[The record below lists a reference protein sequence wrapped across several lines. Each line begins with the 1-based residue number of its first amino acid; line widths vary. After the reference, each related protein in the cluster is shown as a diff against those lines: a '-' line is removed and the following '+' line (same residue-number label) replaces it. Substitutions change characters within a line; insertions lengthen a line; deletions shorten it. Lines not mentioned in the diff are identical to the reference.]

1 MPVLEGSSGRRNME
15 IKTINP
21 GNMRP
26 QIKFLNDIVYSETSG
41 LSLMLSVM
49 RKAGKTKVLSVGH
62 YQEMVDKAFPAVL
75 WFNGARWTGVDKNQM
90 LPELT
95 FLADAGYAVV
105 CVYYRSVYQG
115 KFPDQV
121 IDCKTAVRF
130 IRANAEKFHIDPD
143 RIAVMGRSAGGY
155 LASFLAMNTDDYE
168 GTEYPGYSSKVK
180 ACVDMFGPVDLRA
193 AIEADKKNP
202 RLKSLLD
209 GPTGLLLGGDEATL
223 EERAVKASV
232 TSFVN
237 KGMCP
242 IMIAHG
248 DCDQVVDCGQSVRFA
263 ELAAAVCGDENVEAY
278 LLKDANHGDDPFYQ
292 DTFKDLI
299 VEFLR
304 KHL

>member
-1 MPVLEGSSGRRNME
+1 MPASGDSFLEGFME

-21 GNMRP
+21 GNMRS
-26 QIKFLNDIVYSETSG
+26 QIKFLDDIVYSEASG
-41 LSLMLSVM
+41 KKLTLSVM
-49 RKAGKTKVLSVGH
+49 RQTGKMKVLSVGH
-62 YQEMVDKAFPAVL
+62 YQEVVDKAFPTVL

-90 LPELT
+90 LPELS
-95 FLADAGYAVV
+95 FLVDAGYAVV
-105 CVYYRSVYQG
+105 CVYYRSVHEG

-130 IRANAEKFHIDPD
+130 IRANAEKYHIDPE

-155 LASFLAMNTDDYE
+155 LASFLAMNTDCFE
-168 GTEYPGYSSKVK
+168 GTEWPGQSSKVQ

-193 AIEADKKNP
+193 TIETDKGNP

-209 GPTGLLLGGDEATL
+209 GPAGTLLGGDEQTL

-232 TSFVN
+232 TSYVN

-248 DCDQVVDCGQSVRFA
+248 DADQVVPYEQSVRFA
-263 ELAAAVCGDENVEAY
+263 EQVAEVCGDERFEAY

-292 DTFKDLI
+292 DTFKRLI